1 VESAQAL
8 VEVRGAVGVGFADV
22 ASDQS
27 LGLEGQF
34 DSGARGKEMS
44 PTDFPLCVGGGR
56 RMVRSFLENVI
67 SGERP
72 PMGFPSADFS
82 CPDSPTSVSIRSR
95 VKGRRSSPGIV
106 PRDEI

>member
-8 VEVRGAVGVGFADV
+8 VEARGAVGVGFADV

-44 PTDFPLCVGGGR
+44 PTDFPLCVGGAPNGQELPGKRDFRRKAADGFSIGR
-56 RMVRSFLENVI
+56 F
-67 SGERP
+67 
-72 PMGFPSADFS
+72 F
-82 CPDSPTSVSIRSR
+82 
-95 VKGRRSSPGIV
+95 V
-106 PRDEI
+106 P